1 MKIGIPQ
8 IIVNAQLSWLCEFEE
23 LYDCTASSM
32 SKACIVLSAVKG
44 NKILTMYVKQ
54 FNQKTNRTKKSLKN
68 KYVNSQIKINIMYD
82 NKQQPLNS
90 NFDAPVFGQALQNNT
105 KISEFNML
113 RFVECS
119 IEA

>member
-32 SKACIVLSAVKG
+32 GKAFIVLSAVKG
-44 NKILTMYVKQ
+44 SKILTMHVKQ

-68 KYVNSQIKINIMYD
+68 KYNI
-82 NKQQPLNS
+82 
-90 NFDAPVFGQALQNNT
+90 V
-105 KISEFNML
+105 
-113 RFVECS
+113 R
-119 IEA
+119 